1 LKPFFVSAWLGRTE
15 LADPTLDLDLL
26 AEWLEE
32 RLSHITARFE
42 GYGRIRITPLADF
55 GIDVCATFVVHGGPI
70 LDVMDKFRSDLEVL
84 QALAR
89 GVDIAENENFQ
100 NSATPWLLG
109 NDSTEFLSGSIL
121 RPGNRCIR
129 MSS

>member
-1 LKPFFVSAWLGRTE
+1 LKPFFVSVWLGRTE

-42 GYGRIRITPLADF
+42 GYGRIRLTPVADL
-55 GIDVCATFVVHGGPI
+55 GIDVCATFVVDGGPI

-84 QALAR
+84 QALA
-89 GVDIAENENFQ
+89 GGIDIAENENFQ
-100 NSATPWLLG
+100 TLLPHG
-109 NDSTEFLSGSIL
+109 CWGTTRRNFC
-121 RPGNRCIR
+121 PGR
-129 MSS
+129 S